1 MCINLND
8 ILWFLFA
15 TNVVLINDQ
24 PTFTLLLT
32 ERSLFQAMERGPG
45 STRRTSMQL
54 TYMGNVYTRQS
65 DVAQKPAVAFT
76 YRRACYE
83 ARKAEV
89 ATPSAL
95 CTYRGVSYQR

>member
-1 MCINLND
+1 
-8 ILWFLFA
+8 
-15 TNVVLINDQ
+15 
-24 PTFTLLLT
+24 
-32 ERSLFQAMERGPG
+32 
-45 STRRTSMQL
+45 MQL

-89 ATPSAL
+89 ATPSAP